1 MTEQQKH
8 YVVRG
13 IPVTSEILS
22 DRILEQ
28 LVDGHQWRT
37 LTIRSSCESSR
48 WGVRILEHSLSG
60 KADNDLTATLERVRL
75 EQASILVR
83 QELGKTKEVPTGAVA
98 IAVAAPGEPPSGSAL
113 VAQIDMGDRTRI
125 HPDVIEFKKL
135 PPAGSESEGRTL
147 FQADVFFEQT
157 TPVRLHIG
165 SLMPDSRGFTPA
177 ARLGGDFFEAYL
189 KDRRHLFF
197 ELLDSEPTRALRN
210 ISRCKR
216 DCVLILGHYGEDR
229 PRLEAIRGILSGLN
243 LRGILAEDFED
254 IEEQDM
260 SQKVVTLMSL
270 SRFAICDDITP
281 AGQNS
286 ELEMTKWLQPVVA
299 ILRKDGRPTTM
310 MQASIGL
317 GVTTRRV
324 FCYASEDEWPSLISQ
339 AVSWA
344 NGEVEKLAAQL
355 NLILYWRRGQKVLR

>member
-1 MTEQQKH
+1 MTEKKR

-37 LTIRSSCESSR
+37 LTIRSSCESPR

-60 KADNDLTATLERVRL
+60 RADSDLLAVLERVRL

-83 QELGKTKEVPTGAVA
+83 QELGETKEVPNGAVA

-113 VAQIDMGDRTRI
+113 VAQIDIGDRTRL
-125 HPDVIEFKKL
+125 HPEVIEFKKL
-135 PPAGSESEGRTL
+135 PPAGTESGGRAV
-147 FQADVFFEQT
+147 FQADVFFEQA
-157 TPVRLHIG
+157 TPVRLRIG
-165 SLMPDSRGFTPA
+165 SLMPDPNGFTPA
-177 ARLGGDFFEAYL
+177 AKLGGDFFEAYL

-197 ELLDSEPTRALRN
+197 ELLDTEPVRTLRN
-210 ISRCKR
+210 ASRCKKN
-216 DCVLILGHYGEDR
+216 CVLILGHYGEDR
-229 PRLEAIRGILSGLN
+229 PRLETIRGILSGFN
-243 LRGILAEDFED
+243 LRGMLAEDFDD

-260 SQKVVTLMSL
+260 PQKVITLMSL
-270 SRFAICDDITP
+270 ARFVICDDIIP

-286 ELEMTKWLQPVVA
+286 ELEITKWLQPVVA

-310 MQASIGL
+310 MQASIDS
-317 GVTTRRV
+317 GVTTRKV
-324 FCYASEDEWPSLISQ
+324 FGYMSEDEWPNLIGR
-339 AVSWA
+339 VVNWA
-344 NGEVEKLAAQL
+344 NGEVEKQTAEL
-355 NLILYWRRGQKVLR
+355 NRVLYWRRGQNVLR